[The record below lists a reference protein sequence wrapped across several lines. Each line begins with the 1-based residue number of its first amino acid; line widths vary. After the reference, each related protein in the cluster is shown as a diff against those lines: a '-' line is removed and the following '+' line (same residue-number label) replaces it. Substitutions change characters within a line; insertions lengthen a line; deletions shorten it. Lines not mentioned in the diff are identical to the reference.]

1 MEADKKDK
9 INLLHIELEA
19 SLVFKS
25 IISDRLGKVVHALN
39 PSTREAQ
46 AGGSKFEVSLAYI
59 VSSKTAGAM

>member
-25 IISDRLGKVVHALN
+25 IISDKLGKVVHALN

-46 AGGSKFEVSLAYI
+46 TGGSKFEVSLAYI